1 MKEPFLKTVPSEYNY
16 ILKQLSRLRIA
27 LGGCT

>member
-16 ILKQLSRLRIA
+16 IRKQLSRLLIA